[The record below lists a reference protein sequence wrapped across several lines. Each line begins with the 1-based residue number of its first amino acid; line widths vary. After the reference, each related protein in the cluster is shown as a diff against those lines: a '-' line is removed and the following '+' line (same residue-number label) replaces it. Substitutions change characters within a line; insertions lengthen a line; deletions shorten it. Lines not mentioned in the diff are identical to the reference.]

1 MPKPRTIIPTSSS
14 TTGKVTLLYRTHS
27 EGGLTQKDFDGAA
40 MADRRCRR
48 TLSMRLDLKKNYSS
62 REVAAITGLSARQLQ
77 WWDARKLIK
86 PSIATH
92 RTEAGGFT
100 ERRYS
105 PVDLFELVVL
115 ADLRRSGFSVIKMR
129 TLLET
134 LRRRFGI
141 RLFDAIGGGGAIT
154 LLTDGKEIYARTESG
169 DFFNLLRAPSQ
180 PLLVVGNEG
189 RLKELKLRMRS
200 NPQEEA
206 G

>member
-1 MPKPRTIIPTSSS
+1 
-14 TTGKVTLLYRTHS
+14 
-27 EGGLTQKDFDGAA
+27 
-40 MADRRCRR
+40 
-48 TLSMRLDLKKNYSS
+48 MRLDLKKNYSS

-86 PSIATH
+86 PSIASH

-115 ADLRRSGFSVIKMR
+115 ADLRRSGLSVTKLRM
-129 TLLET
+129 LLDT

-154 LLTDGKEIYARTESG
+154 LLTDGTDIYARTDQG
-169 DFFNLLRAPSQ
+169 QFFNLLRAPTQ
-180 PLLVVGNEG
+180 PLLVIGNEG
-189 RLKELKLRMRS
+189 SNEEGLKELKVRMRS
-200 NPQEEA
+200 RPRRRKKSA
-206 G
+206 KRTST